1 MACARVDRRKPTGPT
16 LTPGK
21 VGTTGVLG
29 VGWGSVT
36 CGLDLGNLVGQL
48 ELGGGVWGRGTA
60 ASVVACLIQP
70 LAYPLLVSAQ
80 LKSG

>member
-1 MACARVDRRKPTGPT
+1 MKLAS
-16 LTPGK
+16 
-21 VGTTGVLG
+21 LG
-29 VGWGSVT
+29 S
-36 CGLDLGNLVGQL
+36 LVGQL

-60 ASVVACLIQP
+60 ASVMACLIHP